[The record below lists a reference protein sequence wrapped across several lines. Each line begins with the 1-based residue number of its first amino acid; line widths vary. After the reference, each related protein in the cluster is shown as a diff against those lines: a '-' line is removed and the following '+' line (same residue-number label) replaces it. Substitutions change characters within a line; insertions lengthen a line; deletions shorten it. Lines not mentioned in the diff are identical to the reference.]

1 MIAQA
6 RLTLLNELVKSE
18 RSDYL
23 SKVVRGIAGGGIS
36 IVAKDMTLLVVGG
49 SPQEAE
55 VLTQSLETQADIIRA
70 VDLEDAIETLGQRSV
85 SGLCLLGEQAANAQL
100 AALLLE
106 GPAVLTQFPEGLAI
120 LDTDLRILWK
130 NSRFEKLIKP
140 GTTSLADNQ
149 FYEAFG
155 MPEIVGPEFSPFHA
169 ALGTRQMAYTRL
181 HVNNTFLSLRVTPI
195 FLRETELPKL
205 LVVMV
210 RDITASIL
218 EQQKVR
224 AVHEAGQ
231 SLCDLSTEAIKEM
244 SFEERIEYLKAR
256 IVANT
261 QDVLHFAN
269 LEIRLI
275 EPATGRLNPLL
286 VVGMRPD
293 AAVRELFA
301 RPEGNGVTGYVAFKG
316 ESYLIPD
323 TSCDPLYLPGADGA
337 RSSLTVPLIWHDRV
351 LGTFNVE
358 STRLNAFGQQDC
370 KFLEMFAIEVAHSI
384 NLLEL
389 LKAQNAE
396 AANTSILCVLREVAR
411 PIEEVLNELAF
422 LTYQLSDQGT
432 DVADR
437 LKLLGRHTGDIKQLI
452 QKVREELAPVRVG
465 VKNSLN
471 VCRPILNGK
480 HILVVDSEDYIR
492 RLAFDILTPQG
503 CIVETA
509 GTGAVANRLVS
520 LYAYDV
526 VLGQM
531 QLPDMSGYDLLCGVW
546 DFNEKI
552 PFFLTTG
559 YGYDAAHT
567 LVKARRRGLKTE
579 VLWRPFR
586 PEKMLAEIEKA
597 LQSIDSP

>member
-1 MIAQA
+1 VTTTI
-6 RLTLLNELVKSE
+6 SG
-18 RSDYL
+18 SP
-23 SKVVRGIAGGGIS
+23 VRDNR

-49 SPQEAE
+49 SQHEAE
-55 VLTQSLETQADIIRA
+55 VLSQSLETQAEIVRA
-70 VDLEDAIETLGQRSV
+70 TDLEDAIEILNRKSV
-85 SGLCLLGEQAANAQL
+85 SGICLLGEQAANPQL
-100 AALLLE
+100 ASLLLE
-106 GPAVLTQFPEGLAI
+106 GPAVLSQFPEGLAL
-120 LDTDLRILWK
+120 LDTELQILWQ
-130 NSRFEKLIKP
+130 NVRFEKLTKP
-140 GTTSLADNQ
+140 GTTSLADNL

-181 HVNNTFLSLRVTPI
+181 HVNNKFLSLRVTPI

-231 SLCDLSTEAIKEM
+231 LLSDLSTQAIKEM

-256 IVANT
+256 IIAET
-261 QDVLHFAN
+261 RKVLNFEN

-275 EPATGRLNPLL
+275 EPATGRLISLL

-301 RPEGNGVTGYVAFKG
+301 RPEANGVTGYVAFKG

-323 TSCDPLYLPGADGA
+323 VVSDPLYLPGAEGA
-337 RSSLTVPLIWHDRV
+337 KSSLTVPLIWHDRV

-358 STRLNAFGQQDC
+358 STQLNAFGQLDC
-370 KFLEMFAIEVAHSI
+370 QFLELFAVEVAHAI

-396 AANTSILCVLREVAR
+396 TANNSILRVLREVAR
-411 PIEEVLNELAF
+411 PIEEVFNELAF
-422 LTYQLSDQGT
+422 LTYQLNDQGT
-432 DVADR
+432 DVANR
-437 LKLLGRHTGDIKQLI
+437 LKLIGRHAGDIKQLI
-452 QKVREELAPVRVG
+452 QNVREQLAPG
-465 VKNSLN
+465 ADGSSDSQN
-471 VCRPILNGK
+471 VARPILKGK

-492 RLAFDILTPQG
+492 RLAFDILTKQG

-509 GTGAVANRLVS
+509 GTGAVALRLVT
-520 LYAYDV
+520 LYEYDL
-526 VLGQM
+526 VLSQL
-531 QLPDMSGYDLLCGVW
+531 QLPDMRGYELLCGVW
-546 DFNEKI
+546 DFNEQI
-552 PFFLTTG
+552 PFILTTG
-559 YGYDAAHT
+559 YGYDAGHT
-567 LVKARRRGLKTE
+567 LVKARQRGLKTE

-586 PEKMLAEIEKA
+586 VDKMLAEIEKA
-597 LQSIDSP
+597 LQTPSQNK

>member
-1 MIAQA
+1 M
-6 RLTLLNELVKSE
+6 
-18 RSDYL
+18 
-23 SKVVRGIAGGGIS
+23 S
-36 IVAKDMTLLVVGG
+36 IVGKDMTLLVVGG
-49 SPQEAE
+49 NQQEAE
-55 VLTQSLETQADIIRA
+55 LLSRSLEGQAEILLA
-70 VDLEDAIETLGQRSV
+70 NDLEDAIETLTHRSV
-85 SGLCLLGEQAANAQL
+85 TGLCLLGEQVSDPQL
-100 AALLLE
+100 ATLMLE
-106 GPAVLTQFPEGLAI
+106 GPSVLTQFPEGLAI
-120 LDTDLRILWK
+120 LDTDLRILWE
-130 NSRFEKLIKP
+130 NSRFSQMIKP
-140 GTTSLADNQ
+140 GTKSLADQQ

-181 HVNNTFLSLRVTPI
+181 HVDKKFLSLRVTPV
-195 FLRETELPKL
+195 FLRESELPKL

-231 SLCDLSTEAIKEM
+231 SLCDLSTQAIQEM

-256 IVANT
+256 IIADTHN
-261 QDVLHFAN
+261 VLHFAN

-286 VVGMRPD
+286 VVGMRPE

-323 TSCDPLYLPGADGA
+323 TSADPLYLPGAEGA

-358 STRLNAFGQQDC
+358 STQLNAFGQSDC
-370 KFLEMFAIEVAHSI
+370 QFLELFAVQVAHAI

-396 AANTSILCVLREVAR
+396 SANTSILRVLREVSR

-422 LTYQLSDQGT
+422 LTHQLTDQGC

-437 LKLLGRHTGDIKQLI
+437 LKLIGRHTGDIKQLI
-452 QKVREELAPVRVG
+452 QNVREQLAPERTG
-465 VKNSLN
+465 SANSQHLAHPN
-471 VCRPILNGK
+471 LKGK
-480 HILVVDSEDYIR
+480 HILVVDSEEYIR
-492 RLAFDILTPQG
+492 RLAFDILSSQG
-503 CIVETA
+503 CLVETA
-509 GTGAVANRLVS
+509 GSGAVALRLVK
-520 LYAYDV
+520 LYEYDA
-526 VLGQM
+526 VLCQM
-531 QLPDMSGYDLLCGVW
+531 KLPDMRGYELLCGVW
-546 DFNEKI
+546 DFNPKM
-552 PFFLTTG
+552 PFILTTG

-567 LVKARRRGLKTE
+567 LVKARQRGLKTE

-586 PEKMLAEIEKA
+586 VDKMLAEIEKA
-597 LQSIDSP
+597 LVELPSPC

>member
-1 MIAQA
+1 MTHGRDISSEQLA
-6 RLTLLNELVKSE
+6 RDK
-18 RSDYL
+18 R
-23 SKVVRGIAGGGIS
+23 

-49 SPQEAE
+49 SLHEAE
-55 VLTQSLETQADIIRA
+55 VLSQSLEAQADILRA
-70 VDLEDAIETLGQRSV
+70 TDLEDAIEILGHHSV
-85 SGLCLLGEQAANAQL
+85 SGLCLLGQQAADPQL

-106 GPAVLTQFPEGLAI
+106 GPAVLSQFPEGLAV
-120 LDTDLRILWK
+120 LDTELRILWR
-130 NSRFEKLIKP
+130 NSRFEKLTKP

-181 HVNNTFLSLRVTPI
+181 HLNNKFLSLRVTPV

-205 LVVMV
+205 LLVMV

-231 SLCDLSTEAIKEM
+231 LLSDLSTQAIKEM

-256 IVANT
+256 IIAET
-261 QDVLHFAN
+261 RKVLHFEN

-275 EPATGRLNPLL
+275 EPATGRLISLL

-323 TSCDPLYLPGADGA
+323 VSADPLYLPGAEGA
-337 RSSLTVPLIWHDRV
+337 KSSLTVPLIWHDRV

-358 STRLNAFGQQDC
+358 STFLNAFGQQDC
-370 KFLEMFAIEVAHSI
+370 QFLELFAVEVAHAI

-396 AANTSILCVLREVAR
+396 TANTSILRVLREVAR

-422 LTYQLSDQGT
+422 LTYQLNDQGT

-437 LKLLGRHTGDIKQLI
+437 LRLIGRHTGDIKQLI
-452 QKVREELAPVRVG
+452 QNVREQLAPEADG
-465 VKNSLN
+465 TNNSQN
-471 VCRPILNGK
+471 VARPILKGK

-492 RLAFDILTPQG
+492 RLAFDILTKQG

-509 GTGAVANRLVS
+509 GTGAVALR
-520 LYAYDV
+520 
-526 VLGQM
+526 
-531 QLPDMSGYDLLCGVW
+531 
-546 DFNEKI
+546 
-552 PFFLTTG
+552 
-559 YGYDAAHT
+559 
-567 LVKARRRGLKTE
+567 
-579 VLWRPFR
+579 
-586 PEKMLAEIEKA
+586 
-597 LQSIDSP
+597 

>member
-1 MIAQA
+1 MRDI
-6 RLTLLNELVKSE
+6 R
-18 RSDYL
+18 
-23 SKVVRGIAGGGIS
+23 

-49 SPQEAE
+49 SQHEAE
-55 VLTQSLETQADIIRA
+55 VLSQSLESQAHIVRA
-70 VDLEDAIETLGQRSV
+70 EDLEEAIEILGHQSV
-85 SGLCLLGEQAANAQL
+85 SGLCLLGEQAANPQL
-100 AALLLE
+100 ATLLLE
-106 GPAVLTQFPEGLAI
+106 GPAVLSQFPEGLAV
-120 LDTDLRILWK
+120 LNTDLQILWK
-130 NSRFEKLIKP
+130 NSRFDKLTKP
-140 GTTSLADNQ
+140 GTTSLADNH

-181 HVNNTFLSLRVTPI
+181 HVDNKFLSLRVTPV
-195 FLRETELPKL
+195 FLRETELPRL

-224 AVHEAGQ
+224 AVHKAGQ
-231 SLCDLSTEAIKEM
+231 SLCDLSTQAIKEM

-256 IVANT
+256 IIQDT
-261 QDVLHFAN
+261 QNVLHFEN

-275 EPATGRLNPLL
+275 EPATGRLISLL

-323 TSCDPLYLPGADGA
+323 VSADPLYLPGAEGA
-337 RSSLTVPLIWHDRV
+337 KSSLTVPLIWHDRV

-358 STRLNAFGQQDC
+358 STQLNAFGQQDC
-370 KFLEMFAIEVAHSI
+370 QFLELFAVEVAHAI

-396 AANTSILCVLREVAR
+396 TANTSILRVLREVAR

-422 LTYQLSDQGT
+422 LTYQLSDQGA

-437 LKLLGRHTGDIKQLI
+437 LRLIGRHTGDIKQLI
-452 QKVREELAPVRVG
+452 QNVREQLAPEADG
-465 VKNSLN
+465 TSNSQN
-471 VCRPILNGK
+471 VARPILKGK

-492 RLAFDILTPQG
+492 RLAFDILTKQG

-509 GTGAVANRLVS
+509 GTGAVALRLVT
-520 LYAYDV
+520 LYEYDL
-526 VLGQM
+526 VLSQL
-531 QLPDMSGYDLLCGVW
+531 QLPDMRGYELLCGVW

-552 PFFLTTG
+552 PFILTTG
-559 YGYDAAHT
+559 YGYDAGHT
-567 LVKARRRGLKTE
+567 LVKARQRGLKTE

-586 PEKMLAEIEKA
+586 VDKMLAEIEKA
-597 LQSIDSP
+597 LQQ